1 MHSSYWTIEYWRIA
15 LVLFI
20 AVLGGMLSGYWQV
33 SLTVSLIGYI
43 AWLLFKLHQ
52 LENWLKKGAK
62 VQHFPDNNGLWE
74 SITQQ
79 IYGMQKKSA
88 HRKSHMSRLLKR

>member
-1 MHSSYWTIEYWRIA
+1 MHSSYWTIEYWRIT

-43 AWLLFKLHQ
+43 AWLLYKLHQ
-52 LENWLKKGAK
+52 LQDWLKKRR
-62 VQHFPDNNGLWE
+62 
-74 SITQQ
+74 Q
-79 IYGMQKKSA
+79 ISA
-88 HRKSHMSRLLKR
+88 LS